1 MGEKERMDLK
11 SKLRQI
17 PDFPKEGVNF
27 IDITTVLQDP
37 DAFRQSVDEM
47 AELVSDLEYD
57 LIIGSESRGFI
68 MGAPLAYASGSGF
81 IPVRK
86 SGKLPYLTIE
96 TSYQLEYGVDRLE
109 MHTDAIKEG
118 QRVLI
123 VDDLLA
129 TGGTAKANCDLV
141 EKLGGEVVGLLF
153 FIELTEL
160 EGRSK
165 LDGYRIE
172 SIVQF

>member
-11 SKLRQI
+11 NKLRQI

-37 DAFRQSVDEM
+37 EAFRDSVNQM
-47 AELVSDLEYD
+47 AELVDDLEFD

-68 MGAPLAYASGSGF
+68 MGAPLAYAKGTGF

-86 SGKLPYLTIE
+86 SGKLPFATVE

-109 MHTDAIKEG
+109 MHTDAIKAG

-141 EKLGGEVVGLLF
+141 EELGGEVVGLLF
-153 FIELTEL
+153 FIELTAL
-160 EGRSK
+160 NGRSK
-165 LDGYRIE
+165 LEDYRIE
-172 SIVQF
+172 SVVQF